1 MNRCSTV
8 TNHSSLI
15 LHPSSL
21 SFGGQYMKVVVC
33 TKQTPSTTAD
43 LTVDAA
49 GSVSWEDPGGK
60 PNVVNPWDEY
70 GIEEGILLKENHG
83 ATDVIAMTMG
93 DEGSQEALKTALAMG
108 CTEAILLS
116 DAAFAGVDSLG
127 TAKVLAAAVNH
138 VGDVS
143 VVLFGKSAIDGDT
156 GQTAVQ
162 TARKLGWTPLTFVSA
177 IKEIGDGAITVE
189 RLLDDGKETVTAS
202 LPVVISVVKEIND
215 PRYPSFMG
223 IRKASR
229 AAIPVLSAADLGV
242 DGVGSKVDWSNVY
255 AMPPRVG
262 SVTMIEGDSAQDM
275 AAQLADKLFEEKVI

>member
-1 MNRCSTV
+1 
-8 TNHSSLI
+8 
-15 LHPSSL
+15 
-21 SFGGQYMKVVVC
+21 MKVVVC

-83 ATDVIAMTMG
+83 ATDVIALTLG

-116 DAAFAGVDSLG
+116 DAAFAGADSLG

-138 VGDVS
+138 VGDVG
-143 VVLFGKSAIDGDT
+143 VVIFGKTAIDGDT

-229 AAIPVLSAADLGV
+229 ATIPVLSAADLGV
-242 DGVGSKVDWSNVY
+242 DAVGSKVDWSHVY
-255 AMPPRVG
+255 AMPPREG
-262 SVTMIEGDSAQDM
+262 SVTMIGGDSVQDM
-275 AAQLADKLFEEKVI
+275 ASELADKLFEEKVI

>member
-1 MNRCSTV
+1 
-8 TNHSSLI
+8 
-15 LHPSSL
+15 
-21 SFGGQYMKVVVC
+21 MKVVVC

-43 LTVDAA
+43 LTVDDA
-49 GSVSWEDPGGK
+49 GNVSWEDPGGK

-108 CTEAILLS
+108 CTEAVLLS
-116 DAAFAGVDSLG
+116 DAAFTGADTLG
-127 TAKVLAAAVNH
+127 TAKVLAAAINH
-138 VGDVS
+138 AGDVD
-143 VVLFGKSAIDGDT
+143 VAIFGKSAIDGDT

-177 IKEIGDGAITVE
+177 INEIGDGAITVE

-229 AAIPVLSAADLGV
+229 ATIPAWSAADIGV
-242 DGVGSKVDWSNVY
+242 DGIGSKVDWSHIY
-255 AMPPRVG
+255 AMPPREG
-262 SVTMIEGDSAQDM
+262 SVEIMDGDSIQDK

>member
-1 MNRCSTV
+1 
-8 TNHSSLI
+8 
-15 LHPSSL
+15 
-21 SFGGQYMKVVVC
+21 MKVVVC

-138 VGDVS
+138 IGDVS

-189 RLLDDGKETVTAS
+189 RLLDDGKETVSAS

-242 DGVGSKVDWSNVY
+242 DEVGSKVDWSNVY

-275 AAQLADKLFEEKVI
+275 ASELADKLFEEKVI

>member
-1 MNRCSTV
+1 
-8 TNHSSLI
+8 
-15 LHPSSL
+15 
-21 SFGGQYMKVVVC
+21 MKVVVC

-49 GSVSWEDPGGK
+49 GNVSWEDPGGK

-93 DEGSQEALKTALAMG
+93 DEDSQEALKTALAMG

-116 DAAFAGVDSLG
+116 DAAFAGADSLG

-177 IKEIGDGAITVE
+177 IKEIGNGSITVE
-189 RLLDDGKETVTAS
+189 RLLDDGKETVSAS

-229 AAIPVLSAADLGV
+229 ATIPVLSAADLGV

-255 AMPPRVG
+255 AMPPREG
-262 SVTMIEGDSAQDM
+262 SVTMIQGDSVQDM
-275 AAQLADKLFEEKVI
+275 ASELADKLFEEKVI